1 MINSICNKAIFLAF
15 SRSEIL
21 VKVRQ
26 LQAPVTSEQI
36 KIGMKYFI
44 SQQTTL
50 KWTPRTNFKQIGEV
64 GCNFALFWSVLTWN
78 APVIKKTEP
87 IFLLKI

>member
-36 KIGMKYFI
+36 KIGMKYF
-44 SQQTTL
+44 TYWLTPL
-50 KWTPRTNFKQIGEV
+50 KGTSRSNFKQIGEV
-64 GCNFALFWSVLTWN
+64 GCNEGQ
-78 APVIKKTEP
+78 K
-87 IFLLKI
+87 

>member
-1 MINSICNKAIFLAF
+1 VINSICNKAIFLAF
-15 SRSEIL
+15 SQSEIL

-44 SQQTTL
+44 SQQTPL
-50 KWTPRTNFKQIGEV
+50 KWTSRTNFKQIGEV
-64 GCNFALFWSVLTWN
+64 GCNGGL
-78 APVIKKTEP
+78 I
-87 IFLLKI
+87 